1 MFSLTLNFHF
11 FSMLDFTRCEFY
23 LNWLKK
29 KKSSEAESCLE
40 GVRNQREA
48 EGDGAESAGEGWAQ
62 QIRKVAIRI

>member
-1 MFSLTLNFHF
+1 MNFT
-11 FSMLDFTRCEFY
+11 STGKK
-23 LNWLKK
+23 KK

-48 EGDGAESAGEGWAQ
+48 EGDRAESVGEGWAR